1 MEFSYDEL
9 FHWTVKVSIV
19 NENLLIKPDNCYATL
34 KFVSKY
40 RAKIKLIMF
49 PKIKREVNDLLS
61 LSLTPTLFYLLIFYF
76 ALKKGEKALKDKK
89 LG

>member
-1 MEFSYDEL
+1 M
-9 FHWTVKVSIV
+9 
-19 NENLLIKPDNCYATL
+19 NENRLIQPDNYYATL

-76 ALKKGEKALKDKK
+76 ALRKGEKVLKDKN

>member
-1 MEFSYDEL
+1 MEFSYDKL
-9 FHWTVKVSIV
+9 FHWTLKVSIV
-19 NENLLIKPDNCYATL
+19 NENLLIKPDNYHATL

-76 ALKKGEKALKDKK
+76 ALKKGEKVLKDKN

>member
-1 MEFSYDEL
+1 MFFVEFSYDEL

-19 NENLLIKPDNCYATL
+19 NENLLIKPDNYYATL

-76 ALKKGEKALKDKK
+76 A
-89 LG
+89 

>member
-1 MEFSYDEL
+1 MN
-9 FHWTVKVSIV
+9 K
-19 NENLLIKPDNCYATL
+19 NLLIKPDNYYATL

-76 ALKKGEKALKDKK
+76 ALKKGEKVLKIGNLVKQAKHDKT
-89 LG
+89 

>member
-1 MEFSYDEL
+1 M
-9 FHWTVKVSIV
+9 
-19 NENLLIKPDNCYATL
+19 NENSLIQPDNYYATL

-49 PKIKREVNDLLS
+49 PKIKREGNDLLS

-76 ALKKGEKALKDKK
+76 ALKKGEKVLKDKK